1 MFDPLRTDHTRS
13 SLCPNRDMCEPVG
26 AVSAP
31 AAVLISRPGAGFQR
45 ARCCRGCAGARGGLP
60 KVSLGRAWLRI
71 IRKAVTQRCGGG
83 VAGYGLAMAPP
94 AGDGCWALPS
104 VLHTAP

>member
-1 MFDPLRTDHTRS
+1 M
-13 SLCPNRDMCEPVG
+13 
-26 AVSAP
+26 
-31 AAVLISRPGAGFQR
+31 
-45 ARCCRGCAGARGGLP
+45 
-60 KVSLGRAWLRI
+60 SLGRAWLRI

-104 VLHTAP
+104 ALHTAP